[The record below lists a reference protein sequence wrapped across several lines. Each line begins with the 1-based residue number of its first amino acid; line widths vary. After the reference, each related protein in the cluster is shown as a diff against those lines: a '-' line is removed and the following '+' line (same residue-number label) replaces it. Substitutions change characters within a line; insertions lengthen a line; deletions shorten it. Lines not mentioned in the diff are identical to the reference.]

1 MVFVCSPLGIRNIDK
16 VGVMISF
23 GGRIKI
29 NNSQT
34 APDYFALLSAEIAS
48 LIAASSLE
56 LLRYYTLSLLIAT
69 LATLWEILWSVRVCP
84 FLVKLDNNF
93 WMLDFTLILSWIIF
107 DAFLFVPCSL
117 YSSLC
122 EIWMFLQYD
131 FNNCIKKSYAVQ
143 NIYLVVV
150 VGHTIFGRTFL
161 G

>member
-56 LLRYYTLSLLIAT
+56 LFEVLHLVPTYSNIGYIMRDSLK
-69 LATLWEILWSVRVCP
+69 CP
-84 FLVKLDNNF
+84 C
-93 WMLDFTLILSWIIF
+93 MS
-107 DAFLFVPCSL
+107 
-117 YSSLC
+117 
-122 EIWMFLQYD
+122 
-131 FNNCIKKSYAVQ
+131 
-143 NIYLVVV
+143 
-150 VGHTIFGRTFL
+150 IFGQT
-161 G
+161 

>member
-56 LLRYYTLSLLIAT
+56 LFEVLHLVLHIGYIMRDSLK
-69 LATLWEILWSVRVCP
+69 CP
-84 FLVKLDNNF
+84 C
-93 WMLDFTLILSWIIF
+93 MS
-107 DAFLFVPCSL
+107 
-117 YSSLC
+117 
-122 EIWMFLQYD
+122 
-131 FNNCIKKSYAVQ
+131 
-143 NIYLVVV
+143 
-150 VGHTIFGRTFL
+150 IFGQTWQ
-161 G
+161 